1 MRGKRR
7 AIAGTLR
14 GSEREREVRAREREQ
29 RGGKERK
36 RGVLSF
42 LDVQSIVA
50 STRHG
55 ARDSAAEAR
64 PGKTSGILADS
75 TGTETR

>member
-7 AIAGTLR
+7 AIAGALR
-14 GSEREREVRAREREQ
+14 VRERERSKSEGESDGAA
-29 RGGKERK
+29 KRK